1 MALARSLPN
10 TPKIRSLPLSS
21 PSQQTNNRSFVEV
34 FRAAPPARFRFGPR
48 TTPRGL
54 RDARRPATHCDPRVP
69 TRVRLDRTSR
79 EVRSGARAAD
89 RARRAPS
96 ASSSAVRGWIA
107 RRRGRLARRRAGGGE
122 NLGRGSRRPPARSRD
137 GAMAANEPLGKL
149 EWNFS
154 QVFGERTPGEEVQDG
169 AFESRGA
176 ARSARWRVLSF
187 SLAIADARA
196 PPPPP
201 PPPPASPSRARAAI
215 APPAPRGARSAPPT
229 PRNPGD
235 RASRP
240 ALPPPPGRTCARSIP
255 PGRPRAHAAAPATA
269 QRARV
274 ARSNETRPRV
284 ILGVGFWGKT
294 VRALVVARVPEA
306 SSRRGRPPSFASLKK
321 NAPRPSPPPPK
332 PPLPPAARLSSSPSS
347 PPPPSSSHL
356 TQPTS
361 SPRWSLTNPGSTS
374 RRAIAAVASSYS
386 SVFIRART
394 RPRRRV
400 GARAATPR
408 TRLGSEYRRWSTAT

>member
-21 PSQQTNNRSFVEV
+21 PSQTNNRSFVEV

-48 TTPRGL
+48 TTPRGR
-54 RDARRPATHCDPRVP
+54 RDARRLATHCDPRVP

-79 EVRSGARAAD
+79 EGRSGARAAD

-96 ASSSAVRGWIA
+96 ASSSAVGGWIA

-176 ARSARWRVLSF
+176 ARSARWRVFSF

-196 PPPPP
+196 L

-269 QRARV
+269 QSARRAVKRNEAPSHPWGRFLGENRSG
-274 ARSNETRPRV
+274 ARRRSGPRSV
-284 ILGVGFWGKT
+284 L
-294 VRALVVARVPEA
+294 
-306 SSRRGRPPSFASLKK
+306 SSRPPSFVRLPKK
-321 NAPRPSPPPPK
+321 KRAQTLTPSP
-332 PPLPPAARLSSSPSS
+332 
-347 PPPPSSSHL
+347 
-356 TQPTS
+356 
-361 SPRWSLTNPGSTS
+361 
-374 RRAIAAVASSYS
+374 
-386 SVFIRART
+386 
-394 RPRRRV
+394 
-400 GARAATPR
+400 
-408 TRLGSEYRRWSTAT
+408 